1 MSIWLHLLSLWCA
14 TLHNGLHFEGRKLF
28 LNNSPLRTLEFQG
41 ASNKYAELRKGQV
54 KYPGDRHLAQY
65 DITHYDIIDN
75 VTFQAIDEETT
86 AVQVRIWLSRLIMTH
101 AITKFLPSFIICI
114 ACYLTNLFVVRC
126 FWVMLVIYITSFWI
140 ICSLPTLKEP
150 LA

>member
-1 MSIWLHLLSLWCA
+1 M
-14 TLHNGLHFEGRKLF
+14 
-28 LNNSPLRTLEFQG
+28 EFQG

-54 KYPGDRHLAQY
+54 NYPGDRHLAQY

-114 ACYLTNLFVVRC
+114 VCYLTNFFVV
-126 FWVMLVIYITSFWI
+126 
-140 ICSLPTLKEP
+140 
-150 LA
+150 